1 MQPRRWLPAQVV
13 HRRTRCRRTNAR
25 DARPQPP
32 CPATVAGA
40 ATPTADEKNSVEGSS
55 KPDVASHVA
64 SKATSVGWEHFRT
77 FAVLARSGSLRRAGA
92 DLNVHP
98 STVCRR
104 IEGLE
109 HRLGVTLF
117 NRDHHALRITDA
129 GRRAL
134 GPVERISAQIADL
147 GRTLSGAD
155 EHLAGKVRIGIP
167 CELAASVIDA
177 INEFERA
184 NPAIDVEIRSIAAHT
199 DLVRLD
205 VDCALAVTDH
215 PPGHLI
221 GRQLGR
227 LTAAAYASVAYL
239 DCHDPAGAPEA
250 CAGIELATVGRRRCD
265 LMKRLLPDVPVRT
278 RCDDLNCVLHAVRVG
293 MGIAALPCMLGDSEA
308 SLTRL
313 GNAPV
318 AIAGLWLLAHPDTR
332 SVVRIEAARN
342 ALAAALAPR
351 IDPKSVADGI
361 VR

>member
-1 MQPRRWLPAQVV
+1 MCS
-13 HRRTRCRRTNAR
+13 RRT
-25 DARPQPP
+25 DAYDGRPRQP
-32 CPATVAGA
+32 TVAA
-40 ATPTADEKNSVEGSS
+40 YPARSTADEASIGDGS
-55 KPDVASHVA
+55 KRAVASDVD
-64 SKATSVGWEHFRT
+64 SKATSGGWEHFHT
-77 FAVLARSGSLRRAGA
+77 FAVLARSGSLRRAGVE
-92 DLNVHP
+92 LNVHP

-117 NRDHHALRITDA
+117 NRDHHGLRITDA
-129 GRRAL
+129 GRQAL

-147 GRTLSGAD
+147 DRTLSGAD
-155 EHLAGKVRIGIP
+155 DHLAGKVRIGIP

-177 INEFERA
+177 INDFEQA
-184 NPAIDVEIRSIAAHT
+184 NPAIDVEIRCIAADT

-227 LTAAAYASVAYL
+227 LTVAAYASVEYL
-239 DCHDPAGAPEA
+239 DCHDPASAPDA
-250 CAGIELATVGRRRCD
+250 CAGIELATVGEWRCD
-265 LMKRLLPDVPVRT
+265 LMKRLLPDVPIRT
-278 RCDDLNCVLHAVRVG
+278 RCDDLNCVLHAVRAG
-293 MGIAALPCMLGDSEA
+293 MGIAPLPCMLGDSER
-308 SLTRL
+308 SLARV
-313 GNAPV
+313 GAAPI

-342 ALAAALAPR
+342 ALGAALAR
-351 IDPKSVADGI
+351 SIDPKPVAGGI